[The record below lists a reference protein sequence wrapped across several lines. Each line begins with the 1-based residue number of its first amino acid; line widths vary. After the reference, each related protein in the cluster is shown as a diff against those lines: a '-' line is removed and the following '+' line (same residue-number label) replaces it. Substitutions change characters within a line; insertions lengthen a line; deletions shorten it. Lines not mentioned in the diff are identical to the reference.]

1 MADIED
7 VYKNK
12 DGGRITKIV
21 NENDETILVES
32 FINSNEE
39 LEYNTYKFEDGG
51 NIELLSEDEET
62 TETDEKISIKKLY
75 EEALTNLLENM

>member
-1 MADIED
+1 MADIQD

-12 DGGRITKIV
+12 DGGKITKII
-21 NENDETILVES
+21 NENDEVILVES

-39 LEYNTYKFEDGG
+39 LEYNTYKLDDGG
-51 NIELLSEDEET
+51 TVELVNDEDEEST
-62 TETDEKISIKKLY
+62 EKISLKKLY